1 MPVSIWESIASTAWW
16 AFMLY
21 LAVVAACW
29 QARKPSTLS
38 LNKLIF
44 FPLYSFTLAAIC
56 AAISMHPTPWQITAT
71 SAALFLGT
79 AAGWA
84 QSHWLGT
91 TIHPETRSIAVKG
104 SYLPM
109 LFLIAATLAKFHF
122 GFSLQLDP
130 KFLASGIYNLPLFT
144 LFGFFTGLSIG
155 RYCFAR
161 QALKR
166 ANA

>member
-1 MPVSIWESIASTAWW
+1 MPVSIWESIASTSWW
-16 AFMLY
+16 AFVLY

-29 QARKPSTLS
+29 QARKPSNIS

-79 AAGWA
+79 ATGWV
-84 QSHWLGT
+84 QSLWLGS
-91 TIHPETRSIAVKG
+91 TIDVATKSVAIKG
-104 SYLPM
+104 SYLPI
-109 LFLIAATLAKFHF
+109 LFLIAATFAKLAF

-130 KFLASGIYNLPLFT
+130 KLLASGNYNLPLFT

-155 RYCFAR
+155 RYYFAR

-166 ANA
+166 ASA